1 VAEVVVILLRVPA
14 PDAGEMV
21 QLTPLLL
28 GSGVTV
34 AVNDCGEPPVFTV
47 AVAGTTETTSVGTVT
62 LAEADLDVSAMDV
75 AVTVTAR

>member
-1 VAEVVVILLRVPA
+1 MAEVVVILLRVPA

-28 GSGVTV
+28 ESGVTV

-62 LAEADLDVSAMDV
+62 LAEADFDVSAMDV
-75 AVTVTAR
+75 AVTVTVR